1 VKPGNQTDTDR
12 LLARIRGGEKNA
24 FSDLMAGHVRLVM
37 HIVARSVDD
46 HEDRKDLCQDIFLK
60 VYAGLDGFRGESR
73 LSTWIARI
81 AVNTCVHY
89 LEKKRPVAWSEAGLP
104 DGGPAD
110 TAAIAGADGGLDPD
124 LVSSLH
130 REIGRLPVR
139 YRLILT
145 LFHLEGMPISE
156 IARSMDMPEGTV
168 KNGLFRAR
176 RLLKNRLL
184 AVVPKEEM
192 CGMNI

>member
-1 VKPGNQTDTDR
+1 MKPENRNDTDS
-12 LLARIRGGEKNA
+12 LIARIRQGEKDA

-60 VYAGLDGFRGESR
+60 VYAGLDGFRGDSR
-73 LSTWIARI
+73 FSTWIAKI
-81 AVNTCVHY
+81 AVNTCIHY
-89 LEKKRPVAWSEAGLP
+89 LEKKKPVSWTDARLP
-104 DGGPAD
+104 DGGPAEP
-110 TAAIAGADGGLDPD
+110 AGDEENEGPDPG

-145 LFHLEGMPISE
+145 LFHLDGMQIAE
-156 IARSMDMPEGTV
+156 IARAMDMPEGTV
-168 KNGLFRAR
+168 KNRLFRAR

-184 AVVPKEEM
+184 AVVPKEEL
-192 CGMNI
+192 CAMNT

>member
-1 VKPGNQTDTDR
+1 VKPGIETDADA
-12 LLARIRGGEKNA
+12 LLARIRSGEKDA
-24 FSDLMAGHVRLVM
+24 FADLMAGHIRLVM

-60 VYAGLDGFRGESR
+60 VYAGLEGFRNECR

-89 LEKKRPVAWSEAGLP
+89 LEKKRPVAWSDAGLP

-110 TAAIAGADGGLDPD
+110 PQADFGPEPGVDSD
-124 LVSSLH
+124 LVSRLH
-130 REIGRLPVR
+130 LEIGRLPVP

-145 LFHLEGMPISE
+145 LFHLDEMPISE
-156 IARSMDMPEGTV
+156 IARAMDMPEGTV
-168 KNGLFRAR
+168 KNRLFRAR
-176 RLLKNRLL
+176 RILKDRLL
-184 AVVPKEEM
+184 AEIPREEL
-192 CGMNI
+192 CGQNT